1 MRLTAHD
8 LVVLIDT
15 LNQSMRISNWGGVYT
30 YECRERLRNNIAH
43 ILEQMEVEIIT
54 DKPSYTLDAD
64 TAF

>member
-8 LVVLIDT
+8 LALIIDT

-30 YECRERLRNNIAH
+30 YDGRERVRNKIAY

-54 DKPSYTLDAD
+54 DNPTYALNAD
-64 TAF
+64 MGI